1 MNGET
6 DYERRLSDVKCIE
19 LGEKIGFKKGYEQ
32 AKKEFERPHGEW
44 KYHKYDRDFECSS
57 CNTRY
62 DIDLPV
68 KTWDYCPN
76 CGASM
81 SANDRQVTGK
91 LIRRNLD
98 GVYFRVER
106 NGKWE
111 NICFSDLTI
120 EERDSVGA
128 DKSESWWKSMAYH
141 LADCLRSLGDEQ
153 DIVKEDDVE

>member
-91 LIRRNLD
+91 LKQTCPCDTCQTRIDRCGCQMHLCSD
-98 GVYFRVER
+98 YQ
-106 NGKWE
+106 KWKE
-111 NICFSDLTI
+111 
-120 EERDSVGA
+120 
-128 DKSESWWKSMAYH
+128 
-141 LADCLRSLGDEQ
+141 GDE
-153 DIVKEDDVE
+153 E